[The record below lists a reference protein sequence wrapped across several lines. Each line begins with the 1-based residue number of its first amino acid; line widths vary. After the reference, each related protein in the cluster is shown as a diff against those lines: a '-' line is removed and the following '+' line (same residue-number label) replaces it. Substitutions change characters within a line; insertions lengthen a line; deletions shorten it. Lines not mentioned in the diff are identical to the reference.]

1 MMEALSQGVSD
12 RVVNGEQPVLL
23 SDHTSLGGL
32 KDG

>member
-1 MMEALSQGVSD
+1 MNSLARSYCA
-12 RVVNGEQPVLL
+12 GEQPVLL